1 MDLHQ
6 LPALTWFRAAGHRG
20 ASPGGGSRRLS
31 PWPQPHP
38 GGARAIL
45 WLLLTVLSQ
54 GLPGAE
60 YHVSVN
66 GRDDWDGSAT
76 KPLRTISAAA
86 RRAQPGD
93 VITVH
98 SGTYREWVRPPRG
111 GESDTR
117 RIVYQAAPGE
127 TVIIKGSEVIRS
139 WKRLVGSVWMVV
151 LPNSFFGPYN
161 PYQDVIV
168 GDWFVDNGRPH
179 HTGEVYLN
187 GRALYETHLFQRVL
201 DPRPD
206 PDSLDPEG
214 STWTWFCE
222 SDQHHTYI
230 YANFHDKNPNEE
242 LVEINVRPS
251 CFYPTQPG
259 CHYITVR
266 GFRMC
271 HAATQWAAPTA
282 EQIGLLGTHWSKG
295 WIIESNIISHSK
307 CAGITLGKDRATG
320 HNVWSKD
327 PTKDGATHYNEVINR
342 ALAAGWSRQTVGSH
356 IVRHNTIFNCE
367 QAGICGSLGAIF
379 STITNNHIYNI
390 WTKRQFA
397 GAEIAGLKLHAAID
411 VRIERNRIHNAHRGI
426 WLDWMAQGTR
436 VTRNLCYHNDG
447 DDLFVEVNHGPFLVD
462 NNLLLSRFSL
472 RDWSQGGAYAHN
484 LFLGKIDS
492 RPELKRS
499 TPYHQPHSTAVAGL
513 SRIEGGDNR
522 FYNNLFIAGPEP
534 EWDAHDWDRRNP
546 RRVVGFGLWVYD
558 ARELPLYAAGN
569 VYYRGARPAVQETN
583 PVVAAAVDLRVE
595 VVEEGDRVFVQF
607 DAGPELQ
614 RAQTVPVTTALLGKA
629 AIPQLP
635 YENPDG
641 SPLTVDMDYLGN
653 RRSSTRPTPG
663 PFENPGQGRLRLRV
677 W

>member
-1 MDLHQ
+1 ML
-6 LPALTWFRAAGHRG
+6 
-20 ASPGGGSRRLS
+20 
-31 PWPQPHP
+31 
-38 GGARAIL
+38 
-45 WLLLTVLSQ
+45 
-54 GLPGAE
+54 GAE
-60 YHVSVN
+60 LHVSVR
-66 GRDDWDGSAT
+66 GQDDWDGSAA

-98 SGTYREWVRPPRG
+98 AGTYREWVRPPRG
-111 GESDTR
+111 GESDAK

-127 TVIIKGSEVIRS
+127 TVVIKGSEVVRG
-139 WKRLVGSVWMVV
+139 WKRVVGGVWMVT
-151 LPNSFFGPYN
+151 LPNSFFGSYN
-161 PYQDVIV
+161 PYRDLIE
-168 GDWFVDNGRPH
+168 GDWFLDHGRPH
-179 HTGEVYLN
+179 HTGQVYLN
-187 GRALYETHLFQRVL
+187 GQALYETHLFADVL

-206 PDSLDPEG
+206 PDSPNPEA

-222 SDQHHTYI
+222 TDQHNTHI
-230 YANFHDKNPNEE
+230 YANFHDKDPNAE

-251 CFYPTQPG
+251 CFYPVEPG
-259 CHYITVR
+259 CNYITVR
-266 GFRMC
+266 GFHMC
-271 HAATQWAAPTA
+271 HAATQWAPPTA

-295 WIIESNIISHSK
+295 WIIESNVISHSR

-327 PTKDGATHYNEVINR
+327 PSKDGADHYNEVIKR

-356 IVRHNTIFNCE
+356 IVRYNTIFNCE

-379 STITNNHIYNI
+379 STITHNHIYNI
-390 WTKRQFA
+390 WTQRQFA

-411 VRIERNRIHNAHRGI
+411 VLIAHNRIHNAHRGI

-436 VTRNLCYHNDG
+436 VTGNLCYHNDA

-462 NNLLLSRFSL
+462 NNLFLSRFSL

-499 TPYHQPHSTAVAGL
+499 TPYHQAHSTAVAGL
-513 SRIEGGDNR
+513 SRIAGSDNR

-534 EWDAHDWDRRNP
+534 EVDAHDWDRRNP

-558 ARELPLYAAGN
+558 AREAPLYAAGN
-569 VYYRGARPAVQETN
+569 IYYNGARPSVQETN
-583 PVVAAAVDLRVE
+583 PVVARAQRSGVSVL
-595 VVEEGDRVFVQF
+595 EEGDEVFVQLEL
-607 DAGPELQ
+607 GPELGQ
-614 RAQTVPVTTALLGKA
+614 AQTVPVTTALLGKTA
-629 AIPQLP
+629 VSQLP

-641 SPLTVDMDYLGN
+641 SPLAVDSDYFGA
-653 RRSSTRPTPG
+653 RRSPTRPTPG
-663 PFENPGQGRLRLRV
+663 PFENPGQASRKLKV